1 MGFLSGLADVFNS
14 GYKIYNN
21 ERNYQMQ
28 REQFEYNKDL
38 SERQQNLSE
47 ESYYSGVLND
57 ARQKKMLGI
66 NPASENAAL
75 SSQSMSGGTGAS
87 MSPVAGASIS
97 LDNLAAAAQIK
108 KTNAETDAI
117 KESTKSTV
125 LDNAL
130 KEMENGDYKSF
141 IDYLSPYGLSPKTAE
156 FFSSRSALG
165 LGTLAFFGVTN
176 GLKDAAKGSGTVI
189 SNAANSDNL
198 LVKGLGIVGEKLT
211 TFVDGLAATSS
222 DSSIHIDAD
231 DAKAEVLTEVSNW
244 YSELSEKERAYI
256 DKHTMDPYDVKEFNK
271 KLDETLSQSSD
282 KKFDAKKIGS
292 EIIKLLSLSYQG
304 RARNYIAYNLNKR
317 FKK

>member
-1 MGFLSGLADVFNS
+1 MGFFSGLTDLFNA
-14 GYKIYNN
+14 GYKVYNN

-66 NPASENAAL
+66 NPASEGAAL
-75 SSQSMSGGTGAS
+75 SSQSMTGGSGAS
-87 MSPVAGASIS
+87 MSPVAGADIS
-97 LDNLAAAAQIK
+97 LDNLVAAAQIK
-108 KTNAETDAI
+108 KTNAETEAI

-165 LGTLAFFGVTN
+165 LGSLAFFGVTN
-176 GLKDAAKGSGTVI
+176 GLTSSSKGSGTVL

-198 LVKGLGIVGEKLT
+198 LVKGLGVVGEKLS
-211 TFVDGLAATSS
+211 TFVSGLSTTSS
-222 DSSIHIDAD
+222 DSIDVD
-231 DAKAEVLTEVSNW
+231 DAKAEVFTEVSNW
-244 YSELSEKERAYI
+244 YSSLSEKERAYI
-256 DKHTMDPYDVKEFNK
+256 DKHTMDSYDLKEFNK
-271 KLDETLSQSSD
+271 KVDDTLSQSSVAISRS
-282 KKFDAKKIGS
+282 FHP
-292 EIIKLLSLSYQG
+292 
-304 RARNYIAYNLNKR
+304 
-317 FKK
+317 